1 MPIITFTQNTN
12 YHLLPGRIRI
22 TVDGL
27 RRNPCFGEYLIQ
39 ELQRLDGI
47 RTVSASSLSGRA
59 LIHFCPEKMNFRIIQ
74 TEIAT
79 CRNHFEAC
87 YVTELKS
94 EEAAAAVAAE
104 IQRVVPD
111 PGDVT
116 KAPIVAAVLTGG
128 VLGAVLLKR
137 VLVGRSSLA
146 ASARVLNTAALVTLI
161 SGYPILK
168 DGLEHL
174 SKKKQINSD
183 LLIFA
188 ITLILLFMRES
199 ITGLSILWLV
209 HLSHLYRHLMQART
223 HSAIKRMLVDPMYV
237 RLDQNEEME
246 KIVAGDIRIGDI
258 LILGSG
264 ETVPVASTIAG
275 GHAQV
280 SEAYIT
286 GECVTKEVSDGDT
299 VTAGTYIVS
308 GKVRLKAEE
317 WGNISQTIKIEEA
330 IDRELV
336 DKPLHSVSDYQAN
349 KIIPWTVG
357 IAVLV
362 YLMTRDV
369 SRTLA
374 VILAGCPVA
383 ISLSRHAALGAAVAA
398 AASKGIYVKDARYL
412 ELAGQADTVIF
423 DKTGTLTSNSP
434 EIMELIAIERAFD
447 EDKILEIAASAVQ
460 STMHPVAN
468 MLTQEAAKRQLK
480 LKDAEIEPIIS
491 QGVMANM
498 EGMRVIVG
506 NELLMNREAI
516 KLSLSKS
523 RAMRMRHLGM
533 SVLYIVVNQKV
544 AGLIGYRD
552 KLKPETLPAIS
563 NLRMLGV
570 KRMGLIT
577 GDHQYSA
584 GDVSEKLGMNDQWT
598 ALSPGDKVQVIKQL
612 RHEQHI
618 TLMVGDGINDAPAMA
633 AADIGVAIACAGQ
646 NLPLRSADVVIQGND
661 LSKVPQ
667 LIQLS
672 KYTGEV
678 IRQNLGIST
687 GFGLVGVALAAAR
700 IISPASAML
709 LLNFSTLAVLF
720 NSGKV
725 LRYRMKSNKR
735 SAMDLQ
741 QFSDIEST
749 FTPSANQHPIDMLL
763 PDDSDPEIQDACLPS
778 ADFHLFNIETVCD
791 RLKTSDLGLGKN
803 EVLWRRS
810 KFGLNVLEE
819 GRRPSFW
826 ELLLNQF
833 KDFMVQVLL
842 GAAGLSF
849 FLGRSKDALLTLAVV
864 AANALLGVVQE
875 RKAESS
881 LNALQKMAAPQ
892 AKVVREGQPAKI
904 EAVDLVPGDII
915 ELEAGDRV
923 PADARILSSWQFEV
937 EEASL
942 TGETFPV
949 KKDALFLCDNQT
961 ALGDQCNMVFMGTS
975 VTRGRAR
982 AIVVATGMQTEMG
995 KVARL
1000 IHHNEETITPLQRRL
1015 EELGK
1020 YLVHGCLAVSGLVFV
1035 LGLLRGLAPLYMLQT
1050 AAGLAV
1056 AAIPEG
1062 LSAIVIIALAMGV
1075 QRMSKR
1081 NIIIRKLSSIETL
1094 GCATVIC
1101 SDKTGTL
1108 TKNEMTVRSIYTVGQ
1123 LWNVSGEGYLPQGEF
1138 TCDLQEAEP
1147 LADEALNKTLLT
1159 GVLCNNSHLVHESF
1173 KKGNKVI
1180 SITEHKTT
1188 GWRIEGD
1195 PTEGAMLV
1203 AAAKNGLNKADL
1215 ERSYL
1220 RLKEIPFEAERRMM
1234 SVICAN
1240 QGIKGVYSK
1249 GSVDKILSSC
1259 THYLKGRE
1267 ILPLDDEVIRKI
1279 NKYNDKM
1286 TAQALR
1292 VLACAYRPIAINAAT
1307 DDEALEQNQ
1316 IFCGLVGMIDPPRPE
1331 VPAAV
1336 AKCRKAGVKI
1346 VMITGDHPS
1355 TARTIASDI
1364 KLLAANERIITGSDI
1379 DGMTDEQLA
1388 DVVKDVSVYARTS
1401 PHHKLRIIKALKSKG
1416 YVVAMTGDGVNDA
1429 PAVKAADIGIAMGL
1443 MGTDV
1448 TKEAASM
1455 TLADDNFAT
1464 IVRAMEEGRSI
1475 YSNIRKAIRYLVAT
1489 NIGEVI
1495 LMLLAILVG
1504 LPLPLIPIQLLWI
1517 NLIGDG
1523 LPAIALVND
1532 PPANNIMQEPPKS
1545 ADDSVFSNG
1554 LGRKIL
1560 TRGFAIGLVS
1570 LALFAW
1576 KFRLSGNLIAARTLM
1591 LAQLAISQFIHIFD
1605 CRLEQQAGKQGLF
1618 SNRWLVG
1625 AVALS
1630 MLMVIGIVHIP
1641 ALQPVFGT
1649 MSLTMVEWFIA
1660 LGVAGVTA
1668 ILDLGLGNIA
1678 KRIWP
1683 DRKEPIVPCIPAPMP
1698 EVV

>member
-1 MPIITFTQNTN
+1 MSLVSFVTCSN
-12 YHLLPGRIRI
+12 YHLLPGRLRI
-22 TVDGL
+22 TIDGL
-27 RRNPCFGEYLIQ
+27 KRNPCYGEYLIQ
-39 ELQRLDGI
+39 QLQSLDGI
-47 RTVSASSLSGRA
+47 KTVSVSPLSGRA
-59 LIHFCPEKMNFRIIQ
+59 LIHFYPERVSLNTIQ
-74 TEIAT
+74 AAIVRYKKQFDTYYGAGVR
-79 CRNHFEAC
+79 C
-87 YVTELKS
+87 
-94 EEAAAAVAAE
+94 EEAAAAISAE
-104 IQRVVPD
+104 IQEASPD
-111 PGDVT
+111 LRNIPT
-116 KAPIVAAVLTGG
+116 AQIVATVLTGG

-137 VLVGRSSLA
+137 VMVGRSPLA
-146 ASARVLNTAALVTLI
+146 ASAGVLNMATLVTLI

-188 ITLILLFMRES
+188 TTLILLMMRES

-223 HSAIKRMLVDPMYV
+223 HSAIRRMLVDPQYV
-237 RLDQNEEME
+237 RLSQGEQTE
-246 KIVAGDIRIGDI
+246 KVTARDIKAGDV
-258 LILGSG
+258 LILASG
-264 ETVPVASTIAG
+264 ETVPVASTVVG

-280 SEAYIT
+280 SEAYIS
-286 GECVTKEVSDGDT
+286 GDCVTKEVSDGDV
-299 VTAGTYIVS
+299 VTAGSYIVS
-308 GKVRLKAEE
+308 GRLKVKAEE
-317 WGNISQTIKIEEA
+317 WGNVSQTIKIEKTA
-330 IDRELV
+330 SRELV
-336 DKPLHSVSDYQAN
+336 TKPLHSVSDYHAN

-357 IAVLV
+357 IAALV

-369 SRTLA
+369 SRALA
-374 VILAGCPVA
+374 VLLAGCPVA
-383 ISLSRHAALGAAVAA
+383 VALSRHAALGSAVAA

-412 ELAGQADTVIF
+412 ELAGQAETVIF

-434 EIMELIAIERAFD
+434 EIMEVMTIDRAYS
-447 EDKILEIAASAVQ
+447 EESILAIAASAVQ

-468 MLTQEAAKRQLK
+468 MLTQEATGRQLK
-480 LKDAEIEPIIS
+480 IKEAEIEPVIG
-491 QGVMANM
+491 QGITANI

-506 NELLMNREAI
+506 NELLMNREEI
-516 KLSLSKS
+516 KLSRSKS

-533 SVLYIVVNQKV
+533 SVLYVAVNNKV
-544 AGLIGYRD
+544 IGLVGYRD
-552 KLKPETLPAIS
+552 KLKPESLPAIS
-563 NLRMLGV
+563 SLRMLGV
-570 KRMGLIT
+570 KRIGLIT

-584 GDVSEKLGMNDQWT
+584 GDIAERLGMNDQWT
-598 ALSPGDKVQVIKQL
+598 AVSPSDKVQIIKRLQ
-612 RHEQHI
+612 REKHT

-633 AADIGVAIACAGQ
+633 AADVGVAISCAGQ
-646 NLPLRSADVVIQGND
+646 NLPLRSADIVIQGND
-661 LSKVPQ
+661 PGRVPQ
-667 LIQLS
+667 LIQIS

-678 IRQNLGIST
+678 IRQNFCIST
-687 GFGLVGVALAAAR
+687 GLGVVGIALAAAR
-700 IISPASAML
+700 IISPAAAML

-725 LRYRMKSNKR
+725 LRYRKESKR
-735 SAMDLQ
+735 LPLDLQ
-741 QFSDIEST
+741 RFNDTESSPAT
-749 FTPSANQHPIDMLL
+749 AAINQQPIRLMLL
-763 PDDSDPEIQDACLPS
+763 ADDNAELQDTYLP
-778 ADFHLFNIETVCD
+778 AAGFHLSTAEAVCD
-791 RLKTSDLGLGKN
+791 RLKTSDLGLGKS

-810 KFGLNVLEE
+810 KYGLNVLAE

-849 FLGRSKDALLTLAVV
+849 FLGRGKDALLTLAIVV
-864 AANALLGVVQE
+864 ANALLGVAQE

-881 LNALQKMAAPQ
+881 LEALQKIAAPQ
-892 AKVVREGQPAKI
+892 AKVIREGQLAKI
-904 EAVDLVPGDII
+904 KAADLVPGDII

-923 PADARILSSWQFEV
+923 PADARILSSWQLEV

-949 KKDALFLCDNQT
+949 KKDALFICDTHT
-961 ALGDQCNMVFMGTS
+961 ALGDQCNMLFMGTA

-982 AIVVATGMQTEMG
+982 AVVVATGMQTEMG
-995 KVARL
+995 KVAKL
-1000 IHHNEETITPLQRRL
+1000 IQHNEETVTPLQRRL

-1020 YLVHGCLAVSGLVFV
+1020 YLVYGCLGVSGLVFV
-1035 LGLLRGLAPLYMLQT
+1035 LGLVRGLSPLYMLQT

-1075 QRMSKR
+1075 QRMSKQ

-1108 TKNEMTVRSIYTVGQ
+1108 TKNEMTVRSIYTGGQ
-1123 LWNVSGEGYLPQGEF
+1123 LWNVTGEGYTPQGEF
-1138 TCDLQEAEP
+1138 HCDLTES
-1147 LADEALNKTLLT
+1147 DSSSDDALQKTLLT
-1159 GVLCNNSHLVHESF
+1159 GALCNNSVLVHETL
-1173 KKGNKVI
+1173 KKGDKVI
-1180 SITEHKTT
+1180 SIEEHKTT
-1188 GWRIEGD
+1188 GWHIEGD

-1203 AAAKNGLNKADL
+1203 AAAKSGLCRSDL
-1215 ERSYL
+1215 DKSYL
-1220 RLKEIPFEAERRMM
+1220 RLTELSFEAERRMM
-1234 SVICAN
+1234 SVICVH
-1240 QGIKGVYSK
+1240 QGMKAIYSK
-1249 GSVDKILSSC
+1249 GSPDKVLSAC
-1259 THYLKGRE
+1259 THYLKDGK
-1267 ILPLDDEVIRKI
+1267 ILPLEEAVIKDI
-1279 NKYNDKM
+1279 KEYNDKM
-1286 TAQALR
+1286 ASQALR
-1292 VLACAYRPIAINAAT
+1292 VLACAYRPLAINETAG
-1307 DDEALEQNQ
+1307 DESLEQNL

-1346 VMITGDHPS
+1346 AMITGDHPS
-1355 TARTIASDI
+1355 TARAIASEI
-1364 KLLAANERIITGSDI
+1364 GLLAASERIITGADI
-1379 DGMTDEQLA
+1379 DSMTDEQLA
-1388 DVVKDVSVYARTS
+1388 GIVKAVSVYARTS

-1495 LMLLAILVG
+1495 LMLMAILVG

-1532 PPANNIMQEPPKS
+1532 PPASNIMQEPPKS

-1560 TRGFAIGLVS
+1560 TRGLAIGLVS

-1576 KFRLSGNLIAARTLM
+1576 KFRSGGNLIAARTLV

-1605 CRLEQQAGKQGLF
+1605 CRLEKQSGKQGVF
-1618 SNRWLVG
+1618 SNSWLVG

-1630 MLMVIGIVHIP
+1630 MLMVIGIVHVP
-1641 ALQPVFGT
+1641 ALQPIFGT
-1649 MSLTMVEWFIA
+1649 MSLTVMDWFIA
-1660 LGVAGVTA
+1660 LGVAGFTA
-1668 ILDLGLGNIA
+1668 VLDLGLGSVVQRN
-1678 KRIWP
+1678 WP
-1683 DRKEPIVPCIPAPMP
+1683 DREEPIVPCIPAPMP